1 MTSYVFLWFLAREA
15 ASFQNAESME
25 FAGKAIANLAADPNY
40 FSKTGRILFT
50 CDLAKE
56 YGFVDDDGDIHD
68 IRYFIICG
76 HVL

>member
-1 MTSYVFLWFLAREA
+1 MKIIISIFIAKEA
-15 ASFQNAESME
+15 SSFENSESVE
-25 FAGKAIANLAADPNY
+25 FAGQAIANLAADPNY

-68 IRYFIICG
+68 IR
-76 HVL
+76 

>member
-1 MTSYVFLWFLAREA
+1 V
-15 ASFQNAESME
+15 E
-25 FAGKAIANLAADPNY
+25 FAGQAIANLAADPNY

-68 IRYFIICG
+68 IR
-76 HVL
+76 

>member
-1 MTSYVFLWFLAREA
+1 MTSYVFLLFLAREA

-68 IRYFIICG
+68 IRYVIICG
-76 HVL
+76 LVL